1 MAKRKLPAKRKL
13 KVFEAQ
19 LGFYDT
25 VVAVPG
31 KAAALGAW
39 GVHQDLF
46 AAGQARLAEDAAAVK
61 AALAHPGVPLRRAVG
76 SKDAFAVD
84 PTGLPEVPDAP
95 KKKAAAKARPQP
107 EPEPEPD
114 RTALDAAETAL
125 ATLEAARKREEAAF
139 QRRQDA
145 LDAERDAA
153 QSAYVAHRKAVA
165 AAVAEARRAYRKRG
179 GR

>member
-1 MAKRKLPAKRKL
+1 MAKRKL

-31 KAAALGAW
+31 KAAALRAW

-46 AAGQARLAEDAAAVK
+46 AAGQARLAEDDAAVK

-84 PTGLPEVPDAP
+84 PVGLPEVPDPP
-95 KKKAAAKARPQP
+95 KKKAAKPAAEIRPA
-107 EPEPEPD
+107 PEPEPD
-114 RTALDAAETAL
+114 RTALDAAEAAL
-125 ATLEAARKREEAAF
+125 NTLEGARKREEAGF

-145 LDAERDAA
+145 LDAEREAA
-153 QSAYVAHRKAVA
+153 QSAYVENRKAAA
-165 AAVAEARRAYRKRG
+165 AAVAEARRAYRKR
-179 GR
+179 